1 MLIEHLSLT
10 KITSAVLVAAGAPS
24 AHADA
29 VAHHLVEANLKGH
42 DSHGVGMVPSYVKG
56 MMDQLVDPHRHAQIV
71 KDNGAIVSID
81 AGTGLGRVVGIEAMD
96 IGVER
101 TKKHGLACVALGNA
115 AHLGRIGAFAEHC
128 ADYGLVSMHY
138 VNVVGHDP
146 MVVAFGGR
154 DRRFITNPYC
164 AGTKTGWS
172 AYCIGYGDHN
182 SSRGQGAR
190 RLYEG
195 RTSASSVPGR
205 RKRH

>member
-10 KITSAVLVAAGAPS
+10 KVTSAVLVAAGAPS

-96 IGVER
+96 IGIER
-101 TKKHGLACVALGNA
+101 TKKHGLACVALVMP
-115 AHLGRIGAFAEHC
+115 HTW
-128 ADYGLVSMHY
+128 DV
-138 VNVVGHDP
+138 
-146 MVVAFGGR
+146 
-154 DRRFITNPYC
+154 
-164 AGTKTGWS
+164 
-172 AYCIGYGDHN
+172 
-182 SSRGQGAR
+182 
-190 RLYEG
+190 
-195 RTSASSVPGR
+195 
-205 RKRH
+205 